1 MTSSI
6 LQTATRVLMPL
17 LLLFALF
24 LLFRGHNE
32 PGGGFVGGLVVSAS
46 FVLYVIAF
54 GVEAGRRGLLVS
66 PSTLLGVGLLIA
78 LVSGMPGVVA
88 GRPFMSA
95 MWGTVHVGSASIT
108 VGTPLLFD
116 IGVFLA
122 VVGVV
127 LTIVFTLVDVVLSEE

>member
-6 LQTATRVLMPL
+6 LQTATRVLMPV

-24 LLFRGHNE
+24 LLLRGHNE
-32 PGGGFVGGLVVSAS
+32 PGGGFVSGLVVSAS

-54 GVEAGRRGLLVS
+54 GVEAGRRALLLSPSRLLGTGLLVA
-66 PSTLLGVGLLIA
+66 VG
-78 LVSGMPGVVA
+78 SGIPGVVT

-95 MWGTVHVGSASIT
+95 LWSTVHVGSAT
-108 VGTPLLFD
+108 VAVGTPLVFD
-116 IGVFLA
+116 MGVFLA

-127 LTIVFTLVDVVLSEE
+127 LTIVFTLNDVVLTED